1 MTKPDLTRVA
11 HVDDDR
17 SIREVARL
25 ALETFGGFQVLSC
38 ESGLEA
44 VRSLPAFA
52 PQLILLDVMM
62 PELDGPGTVAQLAQQ
77 MDLTQVP
84 VVFMSAKGQGELSI
98 KPGIRY
104 YQLAKPFD
112 PMTLADHVRTIY
124 TRHGEAA
131 NE

>member
-1 MTKPDLTRVA
+1 MAKPELTRVA

-38 ESGLEA
+38 ESGIQALRE
-44 VRSLPAFA
+44 LPGFA

-62 PELDGPGTVAQLAQQ
+62 PELDGPGTVAQLAKR
-77 MDLTQVP
+77 MDLSLVP
-84 VVFMSAKGQGELSI
+84 IVFMSAKEQGDLNVPS
-98 KPGIRY
+98 GLAY

-112 PMTLADHVRTIY
+112 PMALSDHVRGIY
-124 TRHGEAA
+124 TRHAS
-131 NE
+131 